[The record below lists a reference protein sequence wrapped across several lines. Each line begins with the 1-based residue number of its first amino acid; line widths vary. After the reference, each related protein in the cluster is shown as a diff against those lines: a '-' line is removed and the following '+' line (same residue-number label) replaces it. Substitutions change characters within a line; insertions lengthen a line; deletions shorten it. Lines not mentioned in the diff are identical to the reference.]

1 MDRGKEIFEKQNID
15 INIDRLLAQRRLYS
29 NAKKVNY
36 FLIGLTI
43 IIPIT
48 ISFITNFTKMEI
60 NEKHWIYVLFT
71 FIAILLE
78 KIFEVYIDR
87 CKKTAASIQEDFDT
101 TIFPL
106 KTN

>member
-48 ISFITNFTKMEI
+48 ISFITN
-60 NEKHWIYVLFT
+60 N
-71 FIAILLE
+71 
-78 KIFEVYIDR
+78 
-87 CKKTAASIQEDFDT
+87 
-101 TIFPL
+101 
-106 KTN
+106 